1 MNNEQLEDLM
11 VTVIEGGSTYWFE
24 MRENMIDSIMEESQN
39 LPLSVATARY
49 LLNGQEVFV
58 VDLEDESNLGSL
70 TLEKINKA
78 MTSPNMP
85 WQTLKEWNDGD
96 WDAET
101 TDVIIQIAI
110 FGEVVYG

>member
-1 MNNEQLEDLM
+1 MKEQELEDLM
-11 VTVIEGGSTYWFE
+11 VTVIEGGSTYWFD
-24 MRENMIDSIMEESQN
+24 MRDNMINRIMEESQN
-39 LPLSVATARY
+39 LSLGEATARY
-49 LLNGQEVFV
+49 LLSGQEVFI

-70 TLEKINKA
+70 TLENINKA

-85 WQTLKEWNDGD
+85 WQTLKEWHDGD

-101 TDVIIQIAI
+101 TDVIIQIAL